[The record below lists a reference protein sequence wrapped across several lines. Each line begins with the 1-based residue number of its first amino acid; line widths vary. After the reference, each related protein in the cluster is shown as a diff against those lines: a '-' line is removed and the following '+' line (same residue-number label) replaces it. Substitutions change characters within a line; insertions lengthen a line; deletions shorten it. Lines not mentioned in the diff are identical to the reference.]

1 MVKRGEV
8 YWVKLDP
15 SVGSEV
21 KKTARPSLSPPMR

>member
-15 SVGSEV
+15 SAGSEV
-21 KKTARPSLSPPMR
+21 KKNRPPVVVSPR